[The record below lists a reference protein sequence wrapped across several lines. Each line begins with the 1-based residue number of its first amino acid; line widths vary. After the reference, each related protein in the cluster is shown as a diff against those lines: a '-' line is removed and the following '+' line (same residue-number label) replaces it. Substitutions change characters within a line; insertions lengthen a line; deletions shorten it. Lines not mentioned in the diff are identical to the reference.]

1 MALPLPNLDDRHFQD
16 LVDEAKRRIPHYCPE
31 WTDHNV
37 SDPGVT
43 LIELF
48 AGMMDSLIYRLNR
61 VPEKNYLAFMNLI
74 GMRLD
79 PPVAAKV
86 DLTFRLSAPLVSPG
100 SSPVTIPAGTEV
112 ETEPQR
118 RSRTGGQRSDGLI
131 DADAIYQTVV
141 FSTDADF
148 VVRPPAATPFCLS
161 EHHGQALGD
170 HTRSVID
177 GRTPFAA
184 FSAQPYPG
192 DCFYIGDPTDLS
204 SHIVQIDLTFA
215 PVEGLGINPDNPPL
229 TWEAACGE
237 GGEWVPV
244 EAVEADT
251 TRGLNQDGAVR
262 LRLPASMRPRR
273 VGAQTGYWLR
283 CVFVQPTA
291 ARPGYTASP
300 QIRTVRVISWGGTVA
315 ATHATAV
322 RGEILGTSSGEPGQS
337 FQLEQFPV
345 LERRSGE
352 QIEILAPG
360 GQEWEPWSEVE
371 DFGASKPSSTHYTLD
386 ATRGEVQ
393 FGPLIREPAGGE
405 RMYGA
410 RPPIGS
416 TIRMRSYRVGGGII
430 GNVGKETITQLRT
443 AVPYVDSVMN
453 YRAATGGLDA
463 ERIERAMLRA
473 PDAIWSRERAVT
485 AEDYEVLA
493 RRASRRVARAHC
505 IQPGALPPPG
515 AGQAP
520 AVPMVRVLIIPQVDQ
535 PDRGDRPIAIT
546 ELSPDR
552 ELLQQVR
559 ADLDARRLLT
569 TPLNVTGPVYVEVA
583 VRASVRVARD
593 QDPRAVQAALQARL
607 YRFLNPVVGG
617 PRGEG
622 WPFGRALTAAAIYAL
637 LQSTPGVEELEEVLI
652 GRARQQA
659 GSTSIALE
667 PDQVLCSG
675 EHQIQIVR

>member
-16 LVDEAKRRIPHYCPE
+16 LVDEAKRRIPNYCPE

-79 PPVAAKV
+79 PPVAAKA

-100 SSPVTIPAGTEV
+100 SAPVTIPVGTEV
-112 ETEPQR
+112 ETAPQR
-118 RSRTGGQRSDGLI
+118 RSRTSSQRGDGQI
-131 DADAIYQTVV
+131 DADAIFQTVV

-148 VVRPPAATPFCLS
+148 VVQPPAPTPFCLS
-161 EHHGQALGD
+161 EQRGQAAQD

-177 GRTPFAA
+177 GRTAFAA
-184 FSAQPYPG
+184 FSTPPYPG
-192 DCFYIGDPTDLS
+192 DCFYIGDPADLS
-204 SHIVQIDLTFA
+204 HHIVQIDLTFA
-215 PVEGLGINPDNPPL
+215 PTEGLGINPDNPPIA
-229 TWEAACGE
+229 WEAACGD
-237 GGEWVPV
+237 GDAWVPV

-251 TRGLNQDGAVR
+251 TRGLNLDGSVR
-262 LRLPASMRPRR
+262 LRLPPNMRARR
-273 VGAQTGYWLR
+273 IGTQSGFWLR
-283 CVFVQPTA
+283 CVFIPPTA
-291 ARPGYTASP
+291 TRPGYTAAP
-300 QIRTVRVISWGGTVA
+300 QIRTVRVMSWGGTVA
-315 ATHATAV
+315 STHATAV
-322 RGEILGTSSGEPGQS
+322 RGEILGTSSGEPGQL

-352 QIEILAPG
+352 QIETQLPG
-360 GQEWEPWSEVE
+360 SQEWEPWAEVAS
-371 DFGASKPSSTHYTLD
+371 FSGSKPSDTHYTLD

-393 FGPLIREPAGGE
+393 FGPLIREPSGGE

-410 RPPIGS
+410 RPSIGS
-416 TIRMRSYRVGGGII
+416 TIRMRTYRVGGGII

-443 AVPYVDSVMN
+443 AVPYVDSATN
-453 YRAATGGLDA
+453 YRPATGGLDP

-473 PDAIWSRERAVT
+473 PDSIWSRERAVT

-493 RRASRRVARAHC
+493 KRASRRVARAHC

-515 AGQAP
+515 AGQA
-520 AVPMVRVLIIPQVDQ
+520 AMAPMVRVLIIPQVDQ
-535 PDRGDRPIAIT
+535 ADRGDRPIAIT

-552 ELLQQVR
+552 ELLQVVR
-559 ADLDARRLLT
+559 SDLDGRRLLT

-583 VRASVRVARD
+583 VRASLRVARD
-593 QDPRAVQAALQARL
+593 QDPQQVQAALLARL
-607 YRFLNPVVGG
+607 YRFLNPIIGG

-622 WPFGRALTAAAIYAL
+622 WPFGRSLTAAAIYAL

-652 GRARQQA
+652 GRARQQLSGA
-659 GSTSIALE
+659 SIALE